1 VKRFLAVSLMGVTL
15 ALCAVCV
22 AQWAREAFFRGRINE
37 LERDVAGQGR
47 LRAEAVAQAEVFTKE
62 IERLTTLRADT
73 EARLLEM
80 TARVQAMEQEQGLRD
95 EKRDA
100 LESEVQQLRAEGV
113 AAREVLARST
123 AAVASQNNAVE
134 EHNAIIEKA
143 STQLKK
149 VTAERDEAIE
159 KLNARTRAYNELVN
173 AQRKTAR

>member
-1 VKRFLAVSLMGVTL
+1 MGVTL
-15 ALCAVCV
+15 ALCALCV
-22 AQWAREAFFRGRINE
+22 AQWAREASFRARMNE
-37 LERDVAGQGR
+37 LERDLVGQGR
-47 LRAEAVAQAEVFTKE
+47 LRSEAVAQAEVFTQE

-80 TARVQAMEQEQGLRD
+80 TARVQELEQANRPRD
-95 EKRDA
+95 EKLAA
-100 LESEVQQLRAEGV
+100 LESEVTQLRDEAG
-113 AAREVLARST
+113 AAREALARST
-123 AAVASQNNAVE
+123 AAVAGQNSAVE

>member
-1 VKRFLAVSLMGVTL
+1 MGVTL

-22 AQWAREAFFRGRINE
+22 AQWAREASFRARMNE
-37 LERDVAGQGR
+37 LERDLAGPGR
-47 LRAEAVAQAEVFTKE
+47 LRAEAVAQAEVFTQE

-80 TARVQAMEQEQGLRD
+80 TARVQELEQANRPRD
-95 EKRDA
+95 EKLAA
-100 LESEVQQLRAEGV
+100 LESEVMQLRDEAG
-113 AAREVLARST
+113 AAREALARST
-123 AAVASQNNAVE
+123 AAVAGQNSAVE

-173 AQRKTAR
+173 AQRKTGR

>member
-1 VKRFLAVSLMGVTL
+1 
-15 ALCAVCV
+15 
-22 AQWAREAFFRGRINE
+22 
-37 LERDVAGQGR
+37 
-47 LRAEAVAQAEVFTKE
+47 
-62 IERLTTLRADT
+62 
-73 EARLLEM
+73 M